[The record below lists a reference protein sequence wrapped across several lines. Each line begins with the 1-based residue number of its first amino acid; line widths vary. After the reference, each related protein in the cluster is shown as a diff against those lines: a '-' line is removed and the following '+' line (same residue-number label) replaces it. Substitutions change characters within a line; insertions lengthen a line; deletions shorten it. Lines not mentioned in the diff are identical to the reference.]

1 MAENNP
7 LKRFPAKTR
16 RLAPSFRSHDTRG
29 LRAENERE
37 IEKRD
42 RWLDMQKLDPQMGLY
57 TNTTNHSTKQEVFIR
72 RTYRRMESS
81 TLFQPPRMGASL
93 AELSDPPAPDTQ
105 RYVLVEESR
114 LTELARIEAILK
126 EEKEALG
133 EQCSWVMNDYHID
146 ARIPIPATRV
156 AINSLCDADMRRLA
170 SEFDVMRAA
179 WRKYSFQQRFFRDMN
194 NSSLPAQSYLANAPL
209 AQRPSKFVLLDAER
223 LARQLKMERDT
234 MMYED
239 DCSFLDNAYFRASS
253 RKKDYERYY
262 ILASRYGRMTEEE
275 FMRDE
280 RPGRRY
286 WSRALDGCLKFQ
298 RIWGA
303 YWAVQSLRRYK
314 GAKGLQKI
322 VRGYL
327 AYKKY
332 HPLIVF
338 RLKYGKSSY
347 LSYSMRRWRAYNRL
361 LKNCRESIAWWLED
375 WSVQCFSAWQRFTI
389 ASREEKARMAAQNR
403 AKRMHSGLLKCF
415 NAWSWLAK
423 RQKYIKMKAR
433 RLLGCPHF
441 DMWMDF
447 VETKKHLR
455 KMFNTASKIQSV
467 ARMFLCRRVFKAK
480 RKLGFRFGIV
490 LRSRYKVDMRRNA
503 AVSVNFQEWKVVT
516 EDKRA
521 VVLLDAE
528 RARLHNMQAYVVE
541 REKAS
546 RLELRRHLRS
556 RAGKLQLKEASR
568 SLLSSVAWQKEQAE
582 KLLYESCLTLSRRF
596 ALRDFHIANPPAF
609 RCVDPTC
616 CATFTSEKQYH
627 LHYKYAANHRSA
639 RSAQQ
644 RGNLSSSSS
653 NKISSTLTS
662 SSDSSTG
669 SSRKKEAKAML
680 LQDKLKEQLKAAEAA
695 YAARSEQYSAELAPL
710 LERLE
715 TKQGELQTKRQEL
728 DAGEDELRTLKLNYA
743 KESKATKEQV
753 EELERTKPP
762 TMRMD
767 IKRLNDANIK
777 STKAYNSQKKEL
789 GDKVAQMQSA
799 ADALAAVVADLE
811 QKVAALQAETKQF
824 DDQFAADSDALKASL
839 EAAKR
844 EQAAKEEAE
853 RKKREAEESDLYSSL
868 TPSTL
873 HCLLMHPTKFLVLR
887 GFFLRLLP
895 EGAVIKPPPPTDEEL
910 ALQEAQRQAAALKAK
925 EEAEAEAL
933 ALASVIKVKGWTFVK
948 GKGWVASKPSEKRR
962 FTGKGQAAVRGGAK
976 GDGDRATANPLG
988 QIPRNVTGSSSS
1000 SRKVGIADGKGKGK
1014 GALAASKKSKSTK
1027 RAMKTETTEGAAEDG
1042 ALSGGAGA
1050 GGDDEDN
1057 YGGNDGEDDDN
1068 GDDSALDL
1076 DALEDTPASP
1086 VDEPKRNNAL
1096 PEVHLLNC
1104 LDLWKAIHAWKATM
1118 PSSHPSYTVRAL
1130 QIFDAFLAPDDE
1142 AEAGSWAPF
1151 AAGKGS
1157 DGTVIKGGSGP
1168 SGKKRGVFSAFLR
1181 RLRAIFPKFSFNKF
1195 RGGGDGEEDDSDIES
1210 DIESDSDDDDETKK
1224 TKAERRFKRDEEA
1237 RQGVIVRRTVNL
1249 SVLTSHESWSPAAA
1263 EAMLQRLARIKDKN
1277 KGQKRA
1283 SVKYFCETKETR
1295 SWWRRTLRL
1304 KARGFQSWSS
1314 DFVVPPDVFDG
1325 LQWALFTYLFDKIRN
1340 ESGFEK
1346 SPSFGLYRLLCAADD
1361 AARERDLFRD
1371 AKLARLDRFRR
1382 WARDE
1387 FLANLRAWYK
1397 MAEDCSWRASD
1408 RAISSLVDRALRLCV
1423 DEFVW
1428 TSQLQEQQRIET
1440 TNMVADEAVTWTMVR
1455 VADDWYESL
1464 MDPFVRSLIALGG
1477 DVRASLMEFCGMREK
1492 AAVPMRKRAYS
1503 VRQVK
1508 GINIEELL
1516 ASMETSGDKDE
1527 DEDSDSDSESDDEDE
1542 GGEKGESEGKN
1553 DSPPQTSTAA
1563 AGGRGVNE
1571 EKEAEPAKK
1580 LTSAQRALLEMQ
1592 QQGHFVDK
1600 SVLVTTTPKRP
1611 NKRISTAEGVV
1622 CIQRRVRGNQGR
1634 KRGRAAFV
1642 KVWVKRF
1649 DPANQLPFYSNV
1661 ALGSS
1666 QWTPPSIYAK
1676 LFPWT
1681 SKVW

>member
-1 MAENNP
+1 
-7 LKRFPAKTR
+7 
-16 RLAPSFRSHDTRG
+16 
-29 LRAENERE
+29 
-37 IEKRD
+37 
-42 RWLDMQKLDPQMGLY
+42 MQKLDPQMGLY
-57 TNTTNHSTKQEVFIR
+57 TNPTNHSTKQEVFIR

-81 TLFQPPRMGASL
+81 ALFQPPRMGASL
-93 AELSDPPAPDTQ
+93 AELSDPPPPDTR

-179 WRKYSFQQRFFRDMN
+179 WRKYSYQQRYFRDMN

-275 FMRDE
+275 FNKDE

-361 LKNCRESIAWWLED
+361 LKNCRESIAWWLEN
-375 WSVQCFSAWQRFTI
+375 WSVQCFAAWQRFTI
-389 ASREEKARMAAQNR
+389 ASREEKARIAAQNR

-467 ARMFLCRRVFKAK
+467 ARMFLCRRIFKAK

-503 AVSVNFQEWKVVT
+503 AVSVNFQEWKVAT
-516 EDKRA
+516 EEKRA
-521 VVLLDAE
+521 IVLLDAE
-528 RARLHNMQAYVVE
+528 RARLHSMQAYVVE
-541 REKAS
+541 REKVS
-546 RLELRRHLRS
+546 RLDLRKHLRS
-556 RAGKLQLKEASR
+556 RAGRLQLKEASR

-582 KLLYESCLTLSRRF
+582 KQLYESCITLSRRF
-596 ALRDFHIANPPAF
+596 AQRDFQIANPPAF
-609 RCVDPTC
+609 RCVDPSC
-616 CATFTSEKQYH
+616 CATFTSERQYH

-639 RSAQQ
+639 NSAQQ
-644 RGNLSSSSS
+644 RGALSSSSS
-653 NKISSTLTS
+653 SKKSSSATLTS
-662 SSDSSTG
+662 SSDASTS
-669 SSRKKEAKAML
+669 SSRKREAKAML

-695 YAARSEQYSAELAPL
+695 YAARSEQYSAELIPL
-710 LERLE
+710 LQRLE
-715 TKQGELQTKRQEL
+715 TKQGELQAKRQEL
-728 DAGEDELRTLKLNYA
+728 DAGEEELRTLKLDYA
-743 KESKATKEQV
+743 KESKATKDKV
-753 EELERTKPP
+753 EELERAKAP

-767 IKRLNDANIK
+767 VKRLNDANMK
-777 STKAYNSQKKEL
+777 STKAYNAQKKDL

-799 ADALAAVVADLE
+799 ADALSAVVADLE
-811 QKVAALQAETKQF
+811 QKVAALQAEIKQF
-824 DDQFAADSDALKASL
+824 DDQFAADSTVLKGSL
-839 EAAKR
+839 ETAMR
-844 EQAAKEEAE
+844 EQATKEEAE
-853 RKKREAEESDLYSSL
+853 RKKREAEENDLYSSL

-873 HCLLMHPTKFLVLR
+873 HCLLMHPKEFLVLR
-887 GFFLRLLP
+887 GFLLRLLP

-910 ALQEAQRQAAALKAK
+910 AMQEAQRQAAALKAK

-948 GKGWVASKPSEKRR
+948 GKGWVASRPPEKRR
-962 FTGKGQAAVRGGAK
+962 PPGKGQATARGGAK

-988 QIPRNVTGSSSS
+988 QSPGKVSS
-1000 SRKVGIADGKGKGK
+1000 SRKGGGAADSRGKGK
-1014 GALAASKKSKSTK
+1014 GAMMVSKMSKSAK
-1027 RAMKTETTEGAAEDG
+1027 RAKRTKTAETVEDG
-1042 ALSGGAGA
+1042 EEGEEGSLSLATSGGAGA
-1050 GGDDEDN
+1050 GSK
-1057 YGGNDGEDDDN
+1057 N
-1068 GDDSALDL
+1068 GDDNDDGDDLDSIALDE
-1076 DALEDTPASP
+1076 LEDVPATP
-1086 VDEPKRNNAL
+1086 VEEPKRNNAL

-1104 LDLWKAIHAWKATM
+1104 LDLWKAIHAWKTTM
-1118 PSSHPSYTVRAL
+1118 PSTHPSYTVRAL
-1130 QIFDAFLAPDDE
+1130 QIFDTFLAPDDE
-1142 AEAGSWAPF
+1142 SEAEAKSGSAY
-1151 AAGKGS
+1151 AAMKSG
-1157 DGTVIKGGSGP
+1157 GTVVKGGSGP
-1168 SGKKRGVFSAFLR
+1168 AGKKRGVFSAFLR
-1181 RLRAIFPKFSFNKF
+1181 RLRAIFPKFSFNKSG
-1195 RGGGDGEEDDSDIES
+1195 GGGDGDEDEDSDIES
-1210 DIESDSDDDDETKK
+1210 DIESDSDDDEEAKK
-1224 TKAERRFKRDEEA
+1224 IKAERRLKRDEEA
-1237 RQGVIVRRTVNL
+1237 RLGVIVRRTVNL
-1249 SVLTSHESWSPAAA
+1249 SVLTSHNSWSPDAA

-1283 SVKYFCETKETR
+1283 SVKYFNESKETL

-1304 KARGFQSWSS
+1304 KARGFYSWSS
-1314 DFVVPPDVFDG
+1314 DFVVPPDIFDG
-1325 LQWALFTYLFDKIRN
+1325 LQWALFTYLFEKVRQ

-1346 SPSFGLYRLLCAADD
+1346 SPSFGHYRLLCAADD
-1361 AARERDLFRD
+1361 DARERELFRD

-1397 MAEDCSWRASD
+1397 MADECSWRASD
-1408 RAISSLVDRALRLCV
+1408 RAISNLVDRALRICV

-1440 TNMVADEAVTWTMVR
+1440 TNMIADEAVTWTMTR
-1455 VADDWYESL
+1455 VSDDWYESL

-1492 AAVPMRKRAYS
+1492 SAVPMRKRAYS

-1508 GINIEELL
+1508 GINISELL
-1516 ASMETSGDKDE
+1516 ASMETSADKDE
-1527 DEDSDSDSESDDEDE
+1527 DDDDDSSSESEGDGESE
-1542 GGEKGESEGKN
+1542 GGEKGESEGKS
-1553 DSPPQTSTAA
+1553 DSPPQTLTAA
-1563 AGGRGVNE
+1563 APAPSGAGAAGRGMGE
-1571 EKEAEPAKK
+1571 EKDTAPAEPAPAKK
-1580 LTSAQRALLEMQ
+1580 LTSAQKALLEMQ
-1592 QQGHFVDK
+1592 QLGHSVDK
-1600 SVLVTTTPKRP
+1600 SVLVTAAPKVVLGGGASKKP
-1611 NKRISTAEGVV
+1611 KKKMSTAEAAVR
-1622 CIQRRVRGNQGR
+1622 IQRRVRGNNGR

-1642 KVWVKRF
+1642 KVWLKRF
-1649 DPANQLPFYSNV
+1649 DHANNLPFYSNV
-1661 ALGSS
+1661 TMGTS
-1666 QWTPPSIYAK
+1666 QWTPPSVYAK

-1681 SKVW
+1681 SKAW